1 MLTQAGVTDPNTQ
14 LEVNIILNAWCLV
27 ISIIGTSMANKLGR
41 RNLAACSTSLLTLFI
56 FLVGALTKLYGDSDN
71 QSGIY
76 GTVAMIFLFQG
87 AYSFGWTPLTVLYP
101 PEVLSYSIRSAGM
114 GLYTFLTN
122 GLGLMVTFAFPF
134 ALDRIGW
141 KTYMINGAWDVLEL
155 LFVLTYWIET
165 KGRTLE
171 EIDESLDQGT
181 GKLKSQTILGVGP
194 TEQEV
199 TVQDLDTKH
208 KEDV

>member
-1 MLTQAGVTDPNTQ
+1 MLTQAGVTDSTTQ

-27 ISIIGTSMANKLGR
+27 IAVIGTSMANKLGR
-41 RNLAACSTSLLTLFI
+41 KNLAVFSTGFLTVFI

-71 QSGIY
+71 KSGVY

-101 PEVLSYSIRSAGM
+101 PEVLNYSIRSVGM
-114 GLYTFLTN
+114 GLYTFIVN
-122 GLGLMVTFAFPF
+122 GLGLMVTFSFPF
-134 ALDRIGW
+134 ALERIGW

-155 LFVLTYWIET
+155 LYVIIYWVET

-171 EIDESLDQGT
+171 DIDNSLDPV
-181 GKLKSQTILGVGP
+181 KLQTIIGVGLKD
-194 TEQEV
+194 QED
-199 TVQDLDTKH
+199 TVQDLDS
-208 KEDV
+208 KEKQEA